1 MNLMEELQQ
10 AADTGRQQ
18 RSEDVVKAAE
28 KRAAAR
34 LEFAAY
40 LQQFTEAAVEELKH
54 LPERMQ
60 AAAGT
65 DEEFCTANVVPK
77 DEIDF
82 PYRYAQQ
89 LHPSTLT
96 GVSRRMHDIM
106 QEAGLNPRV
115 MVEAGLYLIQIPVP
129 QETA

>member
-1 MNLMEELQQ
+1 MSLKDQIHQ
-10 AADTGRQQ
+10 AADAGRQQ

-40 LQQFTEAAVEELKH
+40 LQQFTEAAMEELKH

-60 AAAGT
+60 AAART
-65 DEEFCTANVVPK
+65 DEEFCTAHTIPR

-82 PYRYAQQ
+82 PVPEYAAA
-89 LHPSTLT
+89 PFVNADRS
-96 GVSRRMHDIM
+96 
-106 QEAGLNPRV
+106 
-115 MVEAGLYLIQIPVP
+115 VP
-129 QETA
+129 PHA